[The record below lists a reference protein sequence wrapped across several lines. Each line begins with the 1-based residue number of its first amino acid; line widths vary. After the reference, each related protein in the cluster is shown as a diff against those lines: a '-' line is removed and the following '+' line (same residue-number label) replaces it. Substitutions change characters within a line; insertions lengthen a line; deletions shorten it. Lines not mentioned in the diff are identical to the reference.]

1 MRHHNQVEIPASE
14 LWLFQNKEAL
24 ENVEFNY
31 SFGESMALT
40 LPKWTNAEKICN
52 ILLSIPY
59 KTSFS
64 GDIYAKFAT

>member
-1 MRHHNQVEIPASE
+1 MQQHNQVEIPASE

-24 ENVEFNY
+24 GNVEFNY

-40 LPKWTNAEKICN
+40 LPICN